1 MKAVK
6 FCGFAILGFALAA
19 PAVVIAQGP
28 PPPPRPRPG
37 YHNGDDWQRQAWAR
51 PSSRYSAV
59 KQQGFRD
66 GMYGARKDVENGRR
80 PTPNNRDEYR
90 QPNVAP
96 RDVRAYRDG
105 FREGYNVAMRHF
117 QRGGYWR

>member
-1 MKAVK
+1 MKTAK
-6 FCGFAILGFALAA
+6 FVASALLGLTLAA
-19 PAVVIAQGP
+19 PAIVIAQGP
-28 PPPPRPRPG
+28 PPPPPPG
-37 YHNGDDWQRQAWAR
+37 YRNGGDWEHERWAMA
-51 PSSRYSAV
+51 PGNYAAV

-90 QPNVAP
+90 NPSVP
-96 RDVRAYRDG
+96 RREVGAYRDG

-117 QRGGYWR
+117 KRGGYWR

>member
-1 MKAVK
+1 MKTGK
-6 FCGFAILGFALAA
+6 LFGFAVLGLTLAA
-19 PAVVIAQGP
+19 PAVMIAQGP
-28 PPPPRPRPG
+28 PPPPRPG
-37 YHNGDDWQRQAWAR
+37 YHSGEDWQRQPWAN
-51 PSSRYSAV
+51 PSGRYSAV

-90 QPNVAP
+90 RPNVAP

>member
-1 MKAVK
+1 MKTMKLFAS
-6 FCGFAILGFALAA
+6 AILSLTMAA

-28 PPPPRPRPG
+28 PPRPG
-37 YHNGDDWQRQAWAR
+37 YHSGEDWQRQPWAMA
-51 PSSRYSAV
+51 PGRYDAV
-59 KQQGFRD
+59 RQQGFRD

-90 QPNVAP
+90 DPHVP
-96 RDVRAYRDG
+96 RHDVRAYRDG

-117 QRGGYWR
+117 MRGGYWR